1 MGEILKEEKKMRNTR
16 WRSKVIPSPRQ
27 EREYIKKDEDKNK
40 NESNEKEKK
49 EKFKKVKIKRA
60 NQNEAKKFSIDQDIL
75 QILYSR
81 GIDSDEKIKKFLNPS
96 LEDIENPLGLCDM
109 EKAVVE
115 IEKAISEQKN
125 IWIYG
130 DYDVD
135 GITSTSVLYLALKE
149 LGAENVN
156 YYIPIRDEGYGLN
169 NEALKKIKDSGAE
182 LVITVDCGITAFPE
196 VEFAN
201 SIDLP
206 IIITDH
212 HNLHGGKI
220 PEALAVINPK
230 RKENSFSFEFLAGV
244 GTIFMVVLCLFERA
258 GKKEE
263 TNKYLDLVAIGTVAD
278 IVPLTDENRIFTKFG
293 LEQLLCTKH
302 KGLKF
307 LLYKLFSSNQQDI
320 EKTEYTTYDVG
331 FIIAPLFNAAGR
343 LTDAKMVVKL
353 LISDNDREIE
363 IIVKELINKNFERKE
378 LQNEI
383 VEKVEKHIEESDLKE
398 DYVIVDYSPEYH
410 HGVIGIAASK
420 IVDKYYKPAII
431 IEVKE
436 DEGIAVGSC
445 RSIGNFN
452 ILEALQSMPELF
464 LKFGGHSGAAGFTI
478 GIKNLELFKEKINK
492 FAKTKLK
499 EEDFVKI
506 IEIDKQIPIQKVS
519 YEFFQVIKLLK
530 PFGFGNP
537 MPTFRTNNVLFE
549 NIKFIGENKN
559 HIMFDIKQKGFFSRN
574 AVWFNSGEYF
584 KELNENLFYDIVYK
598 LKTEMFQDRYYTK
611 VYIEDVK
618 VSQLKDDTLSYYH
631 SLFNT
636 SFPMKSIF
644 YTNIELDLEKKITM
658 KMEFDQ
664 VSLFQGRKFIGRL
677 DYSVSNLLILLNQYY
692 NWNFTVK
699 IEDVKQTA
707 SHSIVN
713 ILVKKDYSF
722 KCYDHTQVGI
732 FKKIKEFLIGEME
745 YNSQTK
751 SLLSQF
757 FRQNKNLI
765 IKNIFNEEEKY
776 KYKMSNFEN
785 FLLTIGIYYKKMTDK
800 KSQIVINSEK
810 KPAFNNFIKSY
821 FDINE
826 EYLENDYPFTLFYNY
841 KNTQELENII
851 KSYFSMQNEIGYETI
866 ENIQNFEIN
875 ENFETEE
882 NLKLLEYKKIE
893 KIELKNNQAENPNE
907 NYVKIG
913 EDNQEKNQNVENTK
927 NLSESKTEDENKNK
941 EVEKRFCVIVNSE
954 DFMIKTE
961 KLDKS
966 NIKELNIQIEVPE
979 NIVFLQDSTKKERKN
994 AKNIFLE
1001 YLPIEKKIKL
1011 KKLLEDGEKIFSDYS
1026 VNEIL

>member
-1 MGEILKEEKKMRNTR
+1 MRNTR

-49 EKFKKVKIKRA
+49 EKFKKTKIKRA

-96 LEDIENPLGLCDM
+96 LKDVENPLGLCDM

-169 NEALKKIKDSGAE
+169 NEALKKIKDSGAD

-258 GKKEE
+258 EKKEE

-307 LLYKLFSSNQQDI
+307 LLYKLFSSNQQNI

-331 FIIAPLFNAAGR
+331 FIIAPVFNAAGR

-353 LISDNDREIE
+353 LTSDNEREIE
-363 IIVKELINKNFERKE
+363 VIVKELINRNFERKE
-378 LQNEI
+378 LQNKI
-383 VEKVEKHIEESDLKE
+383 VEKIENKIENTNTSD
-398 DYVIVDYSPEYH
+398 DFVIIDYSPEYH

-420 IVDKYYKPAII
+420 IVDKYYKPVII
-431 IEVKE
+431 MEVKE

-452 ILEALQSMPELF
+452 ILEVLQSMPELF

-478 GIKNLELFKEKINK
+478 PIKNIPLFQKKVNK
-492 FAKTKLK
+492 FAKTKLTK
-499 EEDFVKI
+499 DDFVKI
-506 IEIDKQIPIQKVS
+506 IEIDKQIPIQKIS
-519 YEFFQVIKLLK
+519 YEFFQLTEKLK

-537 MPTFRTNNVLFE
+537 TPTFRTNNVLFE

-559 HIMFDIKQKGFFSRN
+559 HIMFDLKQKGFSNKN
-574 AVWFNSGEYF
+574 AVWFNSGELF
-584 KELNENLFYDIVYK
+584 KDLNKNLIYDIVYK
-598 LKTEMFQDRYYTK
+598 LKSEMFQNKFYTK

-618 VSQLKDDTLSYYH
+618 PSKMKDETLLYYH

-636 SFPMKSIF
+636 SFPIKSVF
-644 YTNIELDLEKKITM
+644 YTNVEWDENKKINMKANFDQIEL
-658 KMEFDQ
+658 FC
-664 VSLFQGRKFIGRL
+664 GRQIIGRL
-677 DYSVSNLLILLNQYY
+677 NYNISNMLLLLNKYY
-692 NWNFTVK
+692 NWKFSVK
-699 IEDVKQTA
+699 IENIRQTET
-707 SHSIVN
+707 HKIVEVLIRRKYKFN
-713 ILVKKDYSF
+713 GYGYEDAE
-722 KCYDHTQVGI
+722 I
-732 FKKIKEFLIGEME
+732 FREIKEFLIGKME
-745 YNSQTK
+745 YNTQTK
-751 SLLSQF
+751 KLLAQI

-765 IKNIFNEEEKY
+765 IKNIFSKKEEFKY
-776 KYKMSNFEN
+776 EMSDFKI
-785 FLLTIGIYYKKMTDK
+785 FLLTIGIYYKKITSK
-800 KSQIVINSEK
+800 KSQIVVKNKDDFEYNEPFINK
-810 KPAFNNFIKSY
+810 Y
-821 FDINE
+821 
-826 EYLENDYPFTLFYNY
+826 
-841 KNTQELENII
+841 
-851 KSYFSMQNEIGYETI
+851 
-866 ENIQNFEIN
+866 FEIN
-875 ENFETEE
+875 EKYETEYPFTVFYDFIPE
-882 NLKLLEYKKIE
+882 NICFIEEEENYLKTNSVENSFLE
-893 KIELKNNQAENPNE
+893 NE
-907 NYVKIG
+907 N
-913 EDNQEKNQNVENTK
+913 ENENKNKNENI
-927 NLSESKTEDENKNK
+927 NSENEDENKNK
-941 EVEKRFCVIVNSE
+941 DKDKDKDKNIKDMENIDENQEEFEIKEEVKKIEYKKVEKIEYKIGKNKNIKVKEKFCVILNDNE
-954 DFMIKTE
+954 FLERLDF
-961 KLDKS
+961 S
-966 NIKELNIQIEVPE
+966 KEEMENE
-979 NIVFLQDSTKKERKN
+979 NIIEITTEIKIPRNV
-994 AKNIFLE
+994 IFLE
-1001 YLPIEKKIKL
+1001 NLAKKDRKKLSGKNIYLRYLPFSKKINL
-1011 KKLLEDGEKIFSDYS
+1011 KKLLDERKIIYSDYS
-1026 VNEIL
+1026 INDIL